1 VTKGTDTSL
10 DIIPLGGLGEIG
22 LNMLCLRCR
31 GRILVIDCGLMFP
44 EAEHLGVDLIIP
56 DFSYL
61 LEHRQEIVGI
71 FLTHGHEDHIGALPY
86 LLNEVPLPLYGT
98 SLTLGLIEEKLREF
112 KLENRADLHTV
123 REGET
128 VDLGVFRVEAVA
140 VTHSIADGIGLAI
153 DTPAGLFVHTGDF
166 KLDPRPVDGR
176 TTDIDRFRAL
186 GDRGVTALLSD
197 STNAENDGST
207 PSETSLRPTF
217 RKVIAESKGRVL
229 VATFASHVH
238 RIQQVVDAAAEAGRK
253 VHLSGRSMVAIAGVA
268 TRLGRLRLPSEILVD
283 AGQMRS
289 LPPGRILMLTT
300 GSQGEPLSALSRI
313 AVNDHRRIKIMPGD
327 TVIISARVIPGHEKA
342 IARTIN
348 NLFRRGAE
356 VLYSRVADVH
366 VSGHAGRDE
375 LAAMIEAVRPRH
387 LIPIHGEHRHLAHHA
402 RLAERLSLPRNR
414 ILLARNGDRLHFEG
428 GRGTLSGR
436 VAAGRVLVDGKG
448 YGNIDDSVLKDRR
461 RISRDGILLVII
473 IINRQTGE
481 LAAPPDIIARGVAF
495 EDEGPSLAEEARNV
509 VTGVL
514 EGCEADLRMEWG
526 EVQTKVRKALRRHI
540 DRKME
545 RRPLILPTV
554 IEI

>member
-1 VTKGTDTSL
+1 MKGPDTSL

-31 GRILVIDCGLMFP
+31 GQILVIDCGLMFP

-61 LEHRQEIVGI
+61 LEHREEIVGVV
-71 FLTHGHEDHIGALPY
+71 LTHGHEDHIGALPY
-86 LLNEVPLPLYGT
+86 LLHRTPVPLYGT
-98 SLTLGLIEEKLREF
+98 ALTLGLVGEKLREF
-112 KLENRADLHTV
+112 KLESRAELHTV
-123 REGET
+123 REGEIIE
-128 VDLGVFRVEAVA
+128 LGTFRVEAVA
-140 VTHSIADGIGLAI
+140 VSHSIADGIGLAI

-176 TTDIDRFRAL
+176 TTDLDRFRAL

-217 RKVIAESKGRVL
+217 RRIVSESKGRVL

-238 RIQQVVDAAAEAGRK
+238 RIQQVVDAAVAGGRK

-268 TRLGRLRLPSEILVD
+268 TRLGRLRLPPEILVD
-283 AGQMRS
+283 AGQLRS
-289 LPPGRILMLTT
+289 LPPDRILILTT

-313 AVNDHRRIKIMPGD
+313 AVNDHRQIKIVPGD

-356 VLYSRVADVH
+356 VLYNRVADVH

-387 LIPIHGEHRHLAHHA
+387 LVPIHGEHRHLAHHA
-402 RLAERLSLPRNR
+402 RLAARLSIPGDR
-414 ILLARNGDRLHFEG
+414 ILLARNGDRLHFEEG
-428 GRGTLSGR
+428 QGVISGR

-461 RISRDGILLVII
+461 RISRDGILLVVIVI
-473 IINRQTGE
+473 SRQTGE
-481 LAAPPDIIARGVAF
+481 VVTAPDIIARGVVF
-495 EDEGPSLAEEARNV
+495 ENESPSLVDEARNV
-509 VTGVL
+509 VAGVL
-514 EGCEADLRMEWG
+514 EGCGADLRMEWG
-526 EVQTKVRKALRRHI
+526 EVQTKVRKALRRYI

>member
-1 VTKGTDTSL
+1 VTREPDTTL

-31 GRILVIDCGLMFP
+31 GQILVVDCGLMFP
-44 EAEHLGVDLIIP
+44 EAEHLGIDLIVP

-61 LEHRQEIVGI
+61 LEHREEIVGVV
-71 FLTHGHEDHIGALPY
+71 LTHGHEDHIGALPY
-86 LLNEVPLPLYGT
+86 LLDLIPVPLYGT
-98 SLTLGLIEEKLREF
+98 TLTLGLVGEKLREF
-112 KLENRADLHTV
+112 KLEGRTELHTV
-123 REGET
+123 REGEIIE
-128 VDLGVFRVEAVA
+128 LGTFRVEAVA
-140 VTHSIADGIGLAI
+140 VSHSIADGIGLAI

-176 TTDIDRFRAL
+176 TTDLDRFRAL

-207 PSETSLRPTF
+207 PSESSLRPTF
-217 RKVIAESKGRVL
+217 RKIIAASEGRVL

-268 TRLGRLRLPSEILVD
+268 TRLGRLRLPSEILID
-283 AGQMRS
+283 AGQLRS
-289 LPPGRILMLTT
+289 LPPDRILILTT

-313 AVNDHRRIKIMPGD
+313 AVDNHRQIKIMPGD

-342 IARTIN
+342 VARTIN

-356 VLYSRVADVH
+356 VLYNRIADVH

-375 LAAMIEAVRPRH
+375 LAAMIRAVRPRH
-387 LIPIHGEHRHLAHHA
+387 LVPIHGEHRHLAHHA
-402 RLAERLSLPRNR
+402 RLAASLSLTGER
-414 ILLARNGDRLHFEG
+414 ILLARNGDRLRFEE
-428 GRGTLSGR
+428 GRGVISGR
-436 VAAGRVLVDGKG
+436 VAAGRVLIDGKG
-448 YGNIDDSVLKDRR
+448 RGRADDSVLKDRR
-461 RISRDGILLVII
+461 RMSRDGVILII
-473 IINRQTGE
+473 IVISRQTGE
-481 LAAPPDIIARGVAF
+481 VVAKPDIIARGVAF
-495 EDEGPSLAEEARNV
+495 EDESPSLVSETRKV

-514 EGCEADLRMEWG
+514 EGCDADLRMEWE
-526 EVQTKVRKALRRHI
+526 EVRIKVGKAVRRFI

-554 IEI
+554 IEV